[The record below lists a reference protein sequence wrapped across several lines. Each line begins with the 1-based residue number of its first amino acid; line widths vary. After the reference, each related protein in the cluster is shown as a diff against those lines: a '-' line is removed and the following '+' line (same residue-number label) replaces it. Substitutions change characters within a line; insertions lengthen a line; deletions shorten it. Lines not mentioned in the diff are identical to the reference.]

1 MTYNLCLKGLTSW
14 DGQPC
19 KFQRAWGC
27 GWHFLWCG
35 DGVMGLTVIR
45 PWNVSGPLASVG
57 LARLW
62 EDGHTKGTLSHS
74 SGVTGQARW
83 LLAIWQCSLVFAWE
97 WIPGFL
103 GAGKCS
109 APGRTLL
116 LAQRQAQSCR
126 SSLCRRLQGL

>member
-1 MTYNLCLKGLTSW
+1 MFKKFNLLGWTALQVPEGLGLW
-14 DGQPC
+14 V
-19 KFQRAWGC
+19 A
-27 GWHFLWCG
+27 FLWCG

-62 EDGHTKGTLSHS
+62 EDSRTKGTQSHS
-74 SGVTGQARW
+74 SGVTGQAWW

-103 GAGKCS
+103 GAGKRS

-116 LAQRQAQSCR
+116 LAQ
-126 SSLCRRLQGL
+126 